1 MKRTICEKLM
11 WSAMTP
17 TIFEY
22 IASEF
27 QNIDL
32 AGKKKEAK
40 RIYLDMVKRTTFRL
54 NSWAACYIEPV
65 QSQRERN
72 AVIFMSVKRDRSGI
86 NSFLYY
92 QFACFLF
99 CLCHRLFECIQ
110 RHA

>member
-27 QNIDL
+27 QNIDV

-40 RIYLDMVKRTTFRL
+40 RIYLDMVKRTSDIQDHNAGADDPESIRRE
-54 NSWAACYIEPV
+54 EP
-65 QSQRERN
+65 
-72 AVIFMSVKRDRSGI
+72 F
-86 NSFLYY
+86 
-92 QFACFLF
+92 
-99 CLCHRLFECIQ
+99 
-110 RHA
+110 